1 MVTAETAPSHPAR
14 DRGWFGSLLLFG
26 GIALLVLC
34 VIQSVTGLRGMPR
47 SWYTNRPLWWTFSLA
62 GIGAGAYWLL
72 PPGDRVR
79 QTWWRPSRSG
89 LRFRQLMVYT
99 RGGCHLCDD
108 ALELL
113 AAHRR
118 WLPDAVAVDVD
129 HDPRLVEKY
138 GNCVPVV
145 VCDGKVRF
153 RGRVAPELLRRLIEG
168 TPPL

>member
-1 MVTAETAPSHPAR
+1 
-14 DRGWFGSLLLFG
+14 
-26 GIALLVLC
+26 
-34 VIQSVTGLRGMPR
+34 
-47 SWYTNRPLWWTFSLA
+47 
-62 GIGAGAYWLL
+62 
-72 PPGDRVR
+72 
-79 QTWWRPSRSG
+79 
-89 LRFRQLMVYT
+89 MVYT
-99 RGGCHLCDD
+99 RAGCHLCDD

-168 TPPL
+168 TPPVS